1 MGPGPP
7 AAGAGTPPRPLSL
20 AARLSYAVG
29 HFLNDLCASMWFT
42 YLLLY
47 LHSVRAYSSRGAGLL
62 LLLGQVADGL
72 CTPLVGYEAD
82 RAAGR
87 CVRCGPR
94 KAWHLVGTVCVLLSF
109 PFIFSPCLGCGAAT
123 PEWAA
128 LLYYG
133 PFIVIFQFGWAAT
146 QIAHLSLIPEL
157 ATNDHEKVELTALR
171 YAFTVV
177 ANITVYGAAWLL
189 LHLQGSPSM
198 EVARDVTDQLGVQD
212 VQVFQNLSLLVI
224 GVGAVFS
231 LLFHLGT
238 REGRR
243 APVEEPDEHS
253 PLLAPVTARPLL
265 LWKHWLREPAF
276 YQVGLLYMSTR
287 LIVNLS
293 QTYIA
298 MYLTYS
304 LNLPK
309 KFIATIPLV
318 MYLSGFCS
326 SFLMKPVNKC
336 IGRNLTYFVGLLVIL
351 AFAAWVALADRLGVA
366 VYVAAVL
373 LGMGCA
379 TILVTSLA
387 MTADLIGPHTHSG
400 AFVYGAMSF
409 SDKVANGLAVM
420 AIQSLY
426 PCSLE
431 ICCRACMG
439 FYRWV
444 MVAATGGVGVAATLC
459 LCSLL
464 IWPVRLRSWDPGAQP

>member
-7 AAGAGTPPRPLSL
+7 TAGAGAPPRPLSL
-20 AARLSYAVG
+20 TARLSYAVG

-42 YLLLY
+42 YLLVY
-47 LHSVRAYSSRGAGLL
+47 LHSVRAYSSRGAGIL

-87 CVRCGPR
+87 CARCGPR
-94 KAWHLVGTVCVLLSF
+94 KAWHLVGTICVLLSF
-109 PFIFSPCLGCGAAT
+109 PFIFSPCLGCGAST

-157 ATNDHEKVELTALR
+157 VTNDHEKVELTALR

-189 LHLQGSPSM
+189 LHLQASADTGPTP
-198 EVARDVTDQLGVQD
+198 DVSDQLGVQD
-212 VQVFQNLSLLVI
+212 VPVFR
-224 GVGAVFS
+224 VGF
-231 LLFHLGT
+231 
-238 REGRR
+238 
-243 APVEEPDEHS
+243 
-253 PLLAPVTARPLL
+253 
-265 LWKHWLREPAF
+265 
-276 YQVGLLYMSTR
+276 LYMSTR

-293 QTYIA
+293 QTYMA

-318 MYLSGFCS
+318 MYLSGFFS
-326 SFLMKPVNKC
+326 SFLMNPINKW
-336 IGRNLTYFVGLLVIL
+336 IGRNMTYFVGLLVIL
-351 AFAAWVALADRLGVA
+351 AFAAWVALADGLGVA
-366 VYVAAVL
+366 VYAAAVL

-420 AIQSLY
+420 VIQSLY
-426 PCSLE
+426 PCSSEL
-431 ICCRACMG
+431 CCRACVG
-439 FYRWV
+439 FYHWV
-444 MVAATGGVGVAATLC
+444 MVAVTGGVGVAAALS

-464 IWPVRLRSWDPGAQP
+464 IWPIRLRS

>member
-1 MGPGPP
+1 M
-7 AAGAGTPPRPLSL
+7 
-20 AARLSYAVG
+20 
-29 HFLNDLCASMWFT
+29 
-42 YLLLY
+42 
-47 LHSVRAYSSRGAGLL
+47 
-62 LLLGQVADGL
+62 
-72 CTPLVGYEAD
+72 
-82 RAAGR
+82 
-87 CVRCGPR
+87 
-94 KAWHLVGTVCVLLSF
+94 
-109 PFIFSPCLGCGAAT
+109 
-123 PEWAA
+123 
-128 LLYYG
+128 
-133 PFIVIFQFGWAAT
+133 
-146 QIAHLSLIPEL
+146 
-157 ATNDHEKVELTALR
+157 
-171 YAFTVV
+171 
-177 ANITVYGAAWLL
+177 
-189 LHLQGSPSM
+189 
-198 EVARDVTDQLGVQD
+198 
-212 VQVFQNLSLLVI
+212 
-224 GVGAVFS
+224 FS

-243 APVEEPDEHS
+243 ALAEAPDEHS
-253 PLLAPVTARPLL
+253 PLLAPTTARPLL

-309 KFIATIPLV
+309 KFIATIPLL
-318 MYLSGFCS
+318 MYVSGFCS
-326 SFLMKPVNKC
+326 SFLMKPVNRS
-336 IGRNLTYFVGLLVIL
+336 IGRNLTYFVGLLAIL

-366 VYVAAVL
+366 VYAAAVL

-459 LCSLL
+459 LCSLFL
-464 IWPVRLRSWDPGAQP
+464 WPIRLRSWDPGAQP

>member
-94 KAWHLVGTVCVLLSF
+94 KAWHLVGKLRPTL
-109 PFIFSPCLGCGAAT
+109 LGCGAAT
-123 PEWAA
+123 PEVGPPSS
-128 LLYYG
+128 YYG

-146 QIAHLSLIPEL
+146 QIAHLSLIPG
-157 ATNDHEKVELTALR
+157 ASPPTTTRRVELTALR

-464 IWPVRLRSWDPGAQP
+464 IWPVRLRSCES